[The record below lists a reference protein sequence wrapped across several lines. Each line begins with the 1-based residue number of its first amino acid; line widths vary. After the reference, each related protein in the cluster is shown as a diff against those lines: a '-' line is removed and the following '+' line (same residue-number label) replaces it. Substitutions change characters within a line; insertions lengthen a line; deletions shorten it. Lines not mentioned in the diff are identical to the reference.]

1 MSKLHFRNT
10 KDTRHFFTD
19 EYDINSTK
27 SMTYNS
33 IGIRNTRFI
42 LNNQFSMSVTAAA
55 TKKFD
60 PKSFRGKINFGSV
73 KSGFPLELDIN
84 SPSLTDAE
92 LTEPTFISS
101 LLNVSGFNVF
111 EAFRSR
117 DQYRFVIQEIMDSYF
132 KMSSENES
140 DLNPNVDKLLFGKH
154 SVSGSA
160 LLSPFNVSNELQQ
173 AYFYFPLNT
182 GDAQLISGD
191 RVNSATI
198 NLKILAH
205 YGDRANNF
213 EVFQG
218 ASPLFGKL
226 EIQPR
231 VFEVVRVKKPFGYPL
246 IQRGV
251 NTPEGRYGNGTNEFW
266 ESYYGTGSKD
276 VDTSVR
282 SEFTVSKPLKPGDI
296 LKIDISDLVQD
307 AIDNRDSII
316 RFVIRPKM
324 AVYQKNGCAT
334 TTTGNTSVANGGFG
348 VGNHYFDFERGG
360 DNVLK
365 QPSLSLN
372 IVPSPTSSGS
382 RRARLARQYTVQLSS

>member
-1 MSKLHFRNT
+1 MKKIAFSVKKELKRIFNT
-10 KDTRHFFTD
+10 DS
-19 EYDINSTK
+19 DINSTK
-27 SMTYNS
+27 LLTFNS
-33 IGIRNTRFI
+33 IGIRNTRFL
-42 LNNQFSMSVTAAA
+42 LNNTFTTRITSNMTERFD
-55 TKKFD
+55 TKIIK
-60 PKSFRGKINFGSV
+60 GKINFGSI
-73 KSGFPLELDIN
+73 KNDFPLGLDIN
-84 SPSLTDAE
+84 SPDI
-92 LTEPTFISS
+92 TETEKLSPTH
-101 LLNVSGFNVF
+101 VSKIILSGSYSVF
-111 EAFRSR
+111 EAFRTKDQSR
-117 DQYRFVIQEIMDSYF
+117 FMLQEIMDSFF
-132 KMSSENES
+132 KISSDNES
-140 DLNPNVDKLLFGKH
+140 NMNPDISKFSGLLRG
-154 SVSGSA
+154 VSGKEVT
-160 LLSPFNVSNELQQ
+160 SPFFASNELQQ
-173 AYFYFPLNT
+173 SYFYFPLNT
-182 GDAQLISGD
+182 GDAQLIAGD

-213 EVFQG
+213 EIFQG

-324 AVYQKNGCAT
+324 AVYEKSGCAT
-334 TTTGNTSVANGGFG
+334 TTTGNTSVADGGFG
-348 VGNHYFDFERGG
+348 VGNHYFEFERGG
-360 DNVLK
+360 DTVLK

-372 IVPSPTSSGS
+372 IVPSPTSSGL
-382 RRARLARQYTVQLSS
+382 RRATLARQYTVQLSS

>member
-1 MSKLHFRNT
+1 MSSVKFFNHSSTENLFNT
-10 KDTRHFFTD
+10 G
-19 EYDINSTK
+19 YDINSNKLLTF
-27 SMTYNS
+27 NS
-33 IGIRNTRFI
+33 IGIRNTRF
-42 LNNQFSMSVTAAA
+42 LFNNTFTSRVTPVVS
-55 TKKFD
+55 KRFD
-60 PKSFRGKINFGSV
+60 PKTVRGEINYGSI
-73 KSGFPLELDIN
+73 KEGLPLNLDIN
-84 SPSLTDAE
+84 SSDLTQEEKTNSAHI
-92 LTEPTFISS
+92 LKIISNAS
-101 LLNVSGFNVF
+101 YGVF
-111 EAFRSR
+111 EAFRTNN
-117 DQYRFVIQEIMDSYF
+117 QQQFFLQEIMDTYF
-132 KMSSENES
+132 KISADNES
-140 DLNPNVDKLLFGKH
+140 NMNPDRSKLSKFLRGATGKE
-154 SVSGSA
+154 VM
-160 LLSPFNVSNELQQ
+160 SPFTVSNELQQ

-182 GDAQLISGD
+182 GDAQLIAGD

-218 ASPLFGKL
+218 VSPLFGKL

-251 NTPEGRYGNGTNEFW
+251 NTPEGRYGNGANEFW

-276 VDTSVR
+276 VDMSVR

-334 TTTGNTSVANGGFG
+334 TTRGNTSVANGGFG

-372 IVPSPTSSGS
+372 ITPSPTSTGL

>member
-1 MSKLHFRNT
+1 MSKLYFKN
-10 KDTRHFFTD
+10 KQDTRYLFTD
-19 EYDINSTK
+19 KYDINSTEY
-27 SMTYNS
+27 MTYNS
-33 IGIRNTRFI
+33 IGVRNTRFF
-42 LNNQFSMSVTAAA
+42 LNNQFSMTSTAGT

-60 PKSFRGKINFGSV
+60 LKSFKGKINFGSV

-92 LTEPTFISS
+92 LTEPTFINSIIFE
-101 LLNVSGFNVF
+101 SGFNVF

-182 GDAQLISGD
+182 GDAQLIAGD

-334 TTTGNTSVANGGFG
+334 TAFGNTSVANGGFG

>member
-1 MSKLHFRNT
+1 MSKIQYSSSEKNFLNGLGFDLNT
-10 KDTRHFFTD
+10 ISFKTF
-19 EYDINSTK
+19 
-27 SMTYNS
+27 NS
-33 IGIRNTRFI
+33 IGIRNTKFI
-42 LNNQFSMSVTAAA
+42 MNNTFNTVSTPEM
-55 TKKFD
+55 TKKYD
-60 PKSFRGKINFGSV
+60 TKTINGKINFGET
-73 KSGFPLELDIN
+73 KSDFPLDLSIDSSDLTQKELK
-84 SPSLTDAE
+84 SPSRMLSILKNANFT
-92 LTEPTFISS
+92 
-101 LLNVSGFNVF
+101 VF
-111 EAFRSR
+111 SAIRAKN
-117 DQYRFVIQEIMDSYF
+117 QYGEEIQRIMDQFF
-132 KMSSENES
+132 KMGSSET
-140 DLNPNVDKLLFGKH
+140 LNTNPDTSFLDGRL
-154 SVSGSA
+154 SAASGTE
-160 LLSPFNVSNELQQ
+160 LLSPFTGSNELQQ

-182 GDAQLISGD
+182 GDAQLIAGD

-218 ASPLFGKL
+218 ASPLFGKP

-251 NTPEGRYGNGTNEFW
+251 NTPEGRYGNGANDFW

-334 TTTGNTSVANGGFG
+334 TTRGNTSVANGGFG